1 MKIILLTLAFCAL
14 ITTSKGQSAFLEN
27 KNTNKNVAD
36 AMDDKKDIVSN
47 IATCNLAK
55 TFFKAIKDS
64 GLTETFN
71 NPGPI
76 TLFLPTDSAFKKM
89 PPGKLDTLLMLE
101 NKYNL
106 ISLLTY
112 HALPGNVK
120 VKDIARDIRRGK
132 GKTSL
137 HTVAGA
143 WLTAEFNANGD
154 ITLTDERGR
163 KSTLYLSNIK
173 QQNGMLHLVSDVLIP
188 TFQSI

>member
-1 MKIILLTLAFCAL
+1 MKIILLTLTFCAL
-14 ITTSKGQSAFLEN
+14 ITTSKGQSAFLTN
-27 KNTNKNVAD
+27 INTQKSVAD
-36 AMDDKKDIVSN
+36 AMDDEKHIVSN
-47 IATCNLAK
+47 IATCNFTK
-55 TFFKAIKDS
+55 IFFKAIKYSD
-64 GLTETFN
+64 LTETLN

-89 PPGKLDTLLMLE
+89 QPGKLDTLLMPQS
-101 NKYNL
+101 KYNL

-143 WLTAEFNANGD
+143 WLIAEFNANGD
-154 ITLTDERGR
+154 ITLTDEKGG
-163 KSTLYLSNIK
+163 KSTLLQNNIK
-173 QQNGMLHLVSDVLIP
+173 QQNGMLHLISNVLMP
-188 TFQSI
+188 NFQSI